1 MTFERGGQMA
11 ERKHTSIF
19 SALRPLRS
27 ALPIALLLAAC
38 ATTAQDDAVAP
49 APLPPP
55 EDPRVGQLQ
64 TTLTELLERI
74 DVLNS
79 RIARLEEERAAP
91 PPAAAPA
98 PAPAPQVSRPSA
110 PLVAAPAQ
118 GALANAKIADDYRK
132 AIMSYGRGAYAEAR
146 QSFQG
151 VLDSDPTGDLAD
163 NALFW
168 IGETYFA
175 TRDYNNALRY
185 YTRVTTDFADQ
196 NKAPDALYK
205 TALVHEKT
213 SDLALAKKTLQ
224 QVIERYPYSTS
235 ASMAK
240 QELQRIKY

>member
-1 MTFERGGQMA
+1 M
-11 ERKHTSIF
+11 KK
-19 SALRPLRS
+19 PLW
-27 ALPIALLLAAC
+27 AAAMLLAAAC
-38 ATTAQDDAVAP
+38 ASTAQDDAVAP
-49 APLPPP
+49 IPQPPV

-74 DVLNS
+74 DVLND
-79 RIARLEEERAAP
+79 RIARLEEERT
-91 PPAAAPA
+91 APA

-110 PLVAAPAQ
+110 PLVAAPQPQQQ
-118 GALANAKIADDYRK
+118 GALASAKIADDYRK
-132 AIMSYGRGAYAEAR
+132 AIMSYGRGAYAESR
-146 QSFQG
+146 QAFQG
-151 VLDSDPTGDLAD
+151 VLDADPTGDLAD

-175 TRDYNNALRY
+175 ARDYTNALRY

-213 SDLALAKKTLQ
+213 SDLALARKTLQ

-240 QELQRIKY
+240 QELQRIKF